1 MSLIAVFEFSV
12 LLSLFLWY
20 RVYATSEA
28 DPAPNAA
35 PGAPEAAPEAPEAD
49 PVLGRPDRDLPV
61 DAVGDG
67 SGNAGDPGCG
77 AGNAEDGLDAVAGG
91 GSSGS
96 GNDGVE
102 GNEVGGQ
109 VGDQTDQAQERP

>member
-20 RVYATSEA
+20 RVYATPEA

-35 PGAPEAAPEAPEAD
+35 PGAPEAD

-67 SGNAGDPGCG
+67 SGNAGDPGRG

-91 GSSGS
+91 GSSGR

-109 VGDQTDQAQERP
+109 VGDQTEQAQERP